1 MRAGGDPGCR
11 QRGVPALENLVGADH
26 RPGSPQRRRPGI
38 LYADQITDSLEY
50 ALGETERR
58 RAKQSA
64 YNRNTA
70 SRRPAS
76 RRSISNIVESVY
88 ETDYV
93 TVDTG
98 VGGETQL
105 VGHNIQAVITDLNKK
120 MQSAAANL
128 EFEEAARMR
137 DEIRRLEAHELGLD
151 KPGVSQK
158 ARAAWEPEGKKKRRK
173 GR

>member
-1 MRAGGDPGCR
+1 MQTIGRAARNVEGR
-11 QRGVPALENLVGADH
+11 V
-26 RPGSPQRRRPGI
+26 I
-38 LYADQITDSLEY
+38 LYADKMTDSLVY

-58 RAKQSA
+58 REKQVA
-64 YNRNTA
+64 YNLEHGITPV
-70 SRRPAS
+70 SIKKG
-76 RRSISNIVESVY
+76 ISNIVESVY
-88 ETDYV
+88 EKDYV

-158 ARAAWEPEGKKKRRK
+158 ASAAWEPEGKKKRRK